1 MELSNT
7 EIKRNEILK
16 QIINKGGLLGKCASL
31 YVNDEPMA
39 HKFILE
45 CSEQTHCA
53 MLIDY
58 FGIDLISEIENYSKE
73 FDKIAC

>member
-16 QIINKGGLLGKCASL
+16 QIISKGGLLGRCANL
-31 YVNDEPMA
+31 YVNDKSMA

-45 CSEQTHCA
+45 CSEQAHHA

-58 FGIDLISEIENYSKE
+58 FGIDLISEIINYSKNFNE
-73 FDKIAC
+73 LAC

>member
-1 MELSNT
+1 MELRNT

-16 QIINKGGLLGKCASL
+16 QIISKGGLLGRCANL

-45 CSEQTHCA
+45 CSEQSHHK

-73 FDKIAC
+73 FNEIAC